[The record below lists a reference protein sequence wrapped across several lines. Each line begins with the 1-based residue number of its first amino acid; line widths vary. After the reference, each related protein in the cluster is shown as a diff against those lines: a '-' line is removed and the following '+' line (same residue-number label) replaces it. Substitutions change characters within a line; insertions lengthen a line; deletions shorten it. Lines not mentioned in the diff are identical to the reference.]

1 MRTQDCLP
9 ATAPE
14 IAAEF
19 EITTRAAN
27 SRLQD
32 LKHRGIARRTDRAV
46 PPTEKHRG
54 RYAHIWELVNAS

>member
-1 MRTQDCLP
+1 MRTQDLLL

-19 EITTRAAN
+19 GITTRAAN

-32 LKHRGIARRTDRAV
+32 LKYRGIARRTERAV
-46 PPTEKHRG
+46 LPIQKQRG
-54 RYAHIWELVNAS
+54 RYAHIWELIA